1 MDSNLNPPFTKGMN
15 MLLLRIKLLEMGF
28 TNGNLLEMG
37 GIFYV
42 FNKMYQSIYFEC
54 GKTKFFWEPRHRFW
68 FIFLHVYV
76 ARRKTS
82 TTNRTFPLNSTIA
95 KILLNFF
102 NIPEKKVLLV

>member
-54 GKTKFFWEPRHRFW
+54 GKNK
-68 FIFLHVYV
+68 IFLR
-76 ARRKTS
+76 AQT
-82 TTNRTFPLNSTIA
+82 PLLIYFFTGLCREKEDFNNQQ
-95 KILLNFF
+95 NFSSQ
-102 NIPEKKVLLV
+102 